1 MAEGTR
7 SIMLKVEDELCRAC
21 GTCLANDVCRANA
34 FRRLD
39 KDEAP
44 FLDMSRCWGCM
55 DCIPACPFGA
65 VVRHTYGI

>member
-44 FLDMSRCWGCM
+44 FLDMSR
-55 DCIPACPFGA
+55 
-65 VVRHTYGI
+65 